1 MRSAALALF
10 SPRFLSFF
18 AILVRVAVDERQSP
32 VHFPSLSLSHP
43 VTIHTGRTSP
53 FDPPRPASSQPLCQ
67 PRAAHL
73 HLHRDGSLP
82 RDCRRLCRL
91 RLRRPLASPCS
102 RDRRK
107 DRQTGGRNDAR
118 GRRMAMARRWEN
130 TSARGKRMAGG
141 AVGSVEVARECGART
156 EEEEKDRP
164 DAHLSRCQRCSRPAR
179 PRLPPLAVLAR
190 RRATA
195 PRVTSAALL

>member
-18 AILVRVAVDERQSP
+18 RDPRTGCGKMSGDRPSTSRPSHSVTLSPFTPDERT
-32 VHFPSLSLSHP
+32 PSILHAAS
-43 VTIHTGRTSP
+43 
-53 FDPPRPASSQPLCQ
+53 PPRPASSQPLRQ
-67 PRAAHL
+67 PRAAHS

-82 RDCRRLCRL
+82 RDCRRL

-118 GRRMAMARRWEN
+118 GD
-130 TSARGKRMAGG
+130 
-141 AVGSVEVARECGART
+141 
-156 EEEEKDRP
+156 EEEDGAQVGEHFSTREKNG
-164 DAHLSRCQRCSRPAR
+164 
-179 PRLPPLAVLAR
+179 R
-190 RRATA
+190 RRGGFGEGGQGM
-195 PRVTSAALL
+195 RSSDRGGGG